1 MLRQLPDAV
10 LDLRA
15 ARPYLVPGAFLVD
28 GARRPP
34 LSRRAA
40 RPAAP

>member
-15 ARPYLVPGAFLVD
+15 AGAYLVPGAFLVD

-34 LSRRAA
+34 LPRHAAKRAA
-40 RPAAP
+40 P